1 MRAAIAARAQGANAA
16 IISKVH
22 PVRSHSN
29 AAQGG
34 INAALLDRGDDWED
48 HAYDTIKGSD
58 FLGDQD
64 AIEVMCQSAGQA
76 LIDMEHFGVTFN
88 RDDEGKLGTR
98 AFGGQR
104 RARTFFV
111 GDFTGQALL
120 HVMFEQLIKS
130 GVRRYEEW
138 FVTGLI
144 EEDDRVCG
152 VTALE
157 IRTGQVFAIRAK
169 TVIFCTGGLGR
180 VFEPSTNALI
190 VTGDG
195 MALAYNAGA
204 RLMDMEMVQYH
215 PTTLAGNGVL
225 ISEAAR
231 GEGAYLLDKN
241 GDRFMEKYA
250 PNIDGVGLPGRGLP
264 RRADRDQRRQ
274 RHRRLRPAGLPTP
287 CGGPDQG
294 EVERRSARSASTW
307 PGWIWSMSRYPY
319 APVCTT

>member
-1 MRAAIAARAQGANAA
+1 MLEHDVLVIGAGLAGMRAAIAARANGANTA

-34 INAALLDRGDDWED
+34 INAALTDRGDDWED
-48 HAYDTIKGSD
+48 HAYDTVKGSD

-64 AIEVMCQSAGQA
+64 AIEVMCRSAGRA

-88 RDDEGKLGTR
+88 RDDEGYLGTR

-138 FVTGLI
+138 FVTSLVI
-144 EEDDRVCG
+144 EDGQVCG
-152 VTALE
+152 VMALE
-157 IRTGQVFAIRAK
+157 IRTGQVYAIRAK
-169 TVIFCTGGLGR
+169 TVIFATGGLGR

-195 MALAYNAGA
+195 MAW
-204 RLMDMEMVQYH
+204 
-215 PTTLAGNGVL
+215 PTTLAP
-225 ISEAAR
+225 S
-231 GEGAYLLDKN
+231 
-241 GDRFMEKYA
+241 
-250 PNIDGVGLPGRGLP
+250 
-264 RRADRDQRRQ
+264 
-274 RHRRLRPAGLPTP
+274 
-287 CGGPDQG
+287 
-294 EVERRSARSASTW
+294 
-307 PGWIWSMSRYPY
+307 
-319 APVCTT
+319 

>member
-1 MRAAIAARAQGANAA
+1 MLEHDVLVIGAGLAGMRAAIAARANGANTA

-34 INAALLDRGDDWED
+34 INAALTDRGDDWED
-48 HAYDTIKGSD
+48 HAYDTVKGSD

-64 AIEVMCQSAGQA
+64 AIEVMCQSAGRA

-88 RDDEGKLGTR
+88 RDDEGYLGTR

-111 GDFTGQALL
+111 GDFTGQAML

-138 FVTGLI
+138 FVTSLI
-144 EEDDRVCG
+144 IEDSQVCG
-152 VTALE
+152 VMALE
-157 IRTGQVFAIRAK
+157 IRTGQVYAIRAK

-204 RLMDMEMVQYH
+204 QLMDMEMVQYH
-215 PTTLAGNGVL
+215 PTTLAGQRSADL
-225 ISEAAR
+225 R
-231 GEGAYLLDKN
+231 GGPGRGGLPAGQKRRPFHDQI
-241 GDRFMEKYA
+241 R
-250 PNIDGVGLPGRGLP
+250 PQHDGTGLPGRRLP
-264 RRADRDQRRQ
+264 RRANRDRLGQRGE
-274 RHRRLRPAGLPTP
+274 RLCHAGLPP
-287 CGGPDQG
+287 P
-294 EVERRSARSASTW
+294 R
-307 PGWIWSMSRYPY
+307 
-319 APVCTT
+319 